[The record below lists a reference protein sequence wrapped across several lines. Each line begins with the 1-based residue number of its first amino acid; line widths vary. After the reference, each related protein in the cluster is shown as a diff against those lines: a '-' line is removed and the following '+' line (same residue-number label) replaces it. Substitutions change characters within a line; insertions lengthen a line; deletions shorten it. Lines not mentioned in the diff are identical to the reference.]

1 MKKVLLF
8 LLSLLL
14 LVACEDRQ
22 RVVTPTSDQAK
33 LVMDKKQ
40 YDFGTLTDDNG
51 VVEHTFQFV
60 NEGREKLVI
69 NRIHAYCHCTAV
81 DYPKEPIKP
90 GHASKIKVYLNTRDL
105 SPGHFT
111 RTIEIFHNGI
121 GGQTLI
127 FVRGEKI

>member
-33 LVMDKKQ
+33 LVMAKEL
-40 YDFGTLTDDNG
+40 YYFGTLTDDDG
-51 VVEHTFQFV
+51 IVEHTFQFV

-69 NRIHAYCHCTAV
+69 NRIHAYCHCIAV

-90 GHASKIKVYLNTRDL
+90 GHASKIKVYLNTHDL
-105 SPGHFT
+105 TPGHFT

-121 GGQTLI
+121 GGQTAI